1 MTPQGVKHLQHVFPD
16 FPNGLKSAFV
26 RETSLRN
33 ALIKRFL
40 QRPSRPFSTDGRSG
54 PVFNPLLR
62 FHL

>member
-16 FPNGLKSAFV
+16 FPNSLKSAFV

-33 ALIKRFL
+33 ALKKRFL
-40 QRPSRPFSTDGRSG
+40 QRPSRPFSTVGRSG
-54 PVFNPLLR
+54 AVFNPLLR